1 MLQSQRRGASDRAIK
16 GEIAEGGIVIELLNV
31 DCIEPARVDV
41 RLNSKLGAFGPLF
54 A

>member
-16 GEIAEGGIVIELLNV
+16 GEIAEGGIVIESLNV

>member
-16 GEIAEGGIVIELLNV
+16 GEIAEDGIVIESLNV

>member
-16 GEIAEGGIVIELLNV
+16 GEIAKGGIVIEPLNV
-31 DCIEPARVDV
+31 DCIEPGSVDV
-41 RLNSKLGAFGPLF
+41 RLNSKLRAFGPLL

>member
-16 GEIAEGGIVIELLNV
+16 GEIAEGAIVIESLSV